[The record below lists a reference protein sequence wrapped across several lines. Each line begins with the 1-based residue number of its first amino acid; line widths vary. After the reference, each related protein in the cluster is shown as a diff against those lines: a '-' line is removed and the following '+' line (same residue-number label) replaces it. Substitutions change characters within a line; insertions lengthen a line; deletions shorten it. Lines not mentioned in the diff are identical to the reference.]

1 MKKIMDGNE
10 ACSYVSYNF
19 TEVAGIYPITP
30 ASPMAEN
37 VDKDSSNGRLNFF
50 GNRVNVVEMQSEAG
64 AAGMVHGSLLAGALT
79 TTYTASQGLL
89 LMIPNMYK
97 IAGEGLPL
105 VINVAARSLATHALS
120 IMGDH
125 QDIYATRMTGFAI
138 LMNSSVQDIM
148 DLTSV
153 AHLSALSGHVP
164 FINGFDG
171 FRTSH
176 ELDKVELIDLDK
188 VKKLIDE
195 KALNNFRNHGLNLD
209 DPYTFGT
216 SQMDDVYFQNTEARN
231 TFYDNLPDIVN
242 DYMKKIN
249 KITGK
254 DYKPFNYYGAKDAK
268 YVIVA
273 MGSVCE
279 TIKETIDYL
288 VKEEDLSIG
297 LIEVHLYRP
306 FSTKYLLDVLPDTV
320 KDIAVLDRTKEFGAN
335 APLYLDV
342 LSVIKENKLNIN
354 VYGGR
359 YGLSSK
365 DTTPADIKAVY
376 EFLIG
381 KEKFNGF
388 TISINDDVTNLSLPR
403 SDFMIP
409 SKNYEMVIMGYG
421 SDGMVS
427 ASKDIMKITGTGSD
441 AYVQGYFEYD
451 SKKSGGVTK
460 SHLRF
465 GKDVIRSSYY
475 VTNPNTVILTKE
487 SYLGKYDIIGG
498 IREKGTFILNTTKS
512 KDDVL
517 DILSNKEKSILKNR
531 KIKFYI
537 IDANKI
543 AKEVG
548 LNNKI
553 SSIMEVIIFKICK
566 IIDFDYAYEEI
577 KKSLTKKFE
586 TKGGNVLEKNLVAI
600 SKCLDSFEEVSVK
613 DIEEADDEEKELSMY
628 EMINRRMG
636 NDLPVSAFLKMKD
649 GRTLPSL
656 ASEEK
661 RFSSPLAPVCNKENC
676 IMCNMCSFVCPHAVI
691 RPYLLNM
698 DEYEKAPDIIKENCQ
713 DANIK
718 GENLKF
724 IVAASAPD
732 CTGCGLCEKIC
743 PGKKGEKA
751 IKMTDVLTLK
761 KNGMIDALSYLEK
774 NVTEKHPL
782 STNTIKGSQFIE
794 PKFKFPGACAGCG
807 ETPYLKLMS
816 QLFGDSLVV
825 ANATGCSSIY
835 SASFPSTTY
844 NSPWANSLFEDNAEF
859 GLGMYT
865 ADLTIKNRIKDILHN
880 KLSDATDEEIDLY
893 ERFCAET
900 NTENSTNLYN
910 YVVENKVNDLYEL
923 RNFIK
928 KKTIFIVGGDGWAY
942 DIGFSGIDHV
952 LASGA
957 NVNILVL
964 DTEVYSNTGGQS
976 SKSTQI
982 GGIAKF
988 AASGK
993 KVNKKDLTKIA
1004 LTYPNVYVA
1013 TISLGANMQ
1022 QAIKAMNEAVAYDG
1036 PSIIIAYAP
1045 CIAHGII
1052 KGMSNSIDEE
1062 KLATESGYFPIF
1074 RYNPTNKKFFM
1085 DSKADFSKYYEFI
1098 SGEDRYRTLKQI
1110 NPDEYNRLLEE
1121 NKSNAESRFEYFET
1135 LEKENE
1141 SKDN

>member
-37 VDKDSSNGRLNFF
+37 IDKDASAGKLNFF
-50 GNRVNVVEMQSEAG
+50 GEKVNVVEMQSEAG
-64 AAGMVHGSLLAGALT
+64 AAGMVHGSLLQGALT
-79 TTYTASQGLL
+79 TTFTASQGLL

-105 VINVAARSLATHALS
+105 VINVASRSLATHALS

-125 QDIYATRMTGFAI
+125 QDIYATRMTGFAQLI
-138 LMNSSVQDIM
+138 NSSVQDIM

-164 FINGFDG
+164 FINAFDG

-188 VKKLIDE
+188 VKNLIDID
-195 KALNNFRNHGLNLD
+195 ALNRFRNHGLNLD
-209 DPYTFGT
+209 NPYTFGT

-231 TFYDNLPDIVN
+231 TYYDDLPDIVN
-242 DYMKKIN
+242 GYMKKIN
-249 KITGK
+249 KITGR
-254 DYKPFNYYGAKDAK
+254 DYKPFNYYGSKNAK
-268 YVIVA
+268 YIIVA

-288 VKEEDLSIG
+288 IKEEDLAIG

-306 FSTKYLLDVLPDTV
+306 FSSKYLLNVLPKTV
-320 KDIAVLDRTKEFGAN
+320 TDIAVLDRTKEFGAN

-342 LSVIKENKLNIN
+342 LSVIKENNLDIN

-365 DTTPADIKAVY
+365 DTKPADIKAVY
-376 EFLIG
+376 DFLMG
-381 KEKFNGF
+381 DEKFNGF
-388 TISINDDVTNLSLPR
+388 TISINDDVTNLSLPT
-403 SDFMIP
+403 SDFTIP
-409 SKNYEMVIMGYG
+409 TKNYEMVIMGYG

-465 GKDVIRSSYY
+465 GKEAIRSSYY

-487 SYLGKYDIIGG
+487 SYLGKYDIISG
-498 IREKGTFILNTTKS
+498 IRDNGIFILNTTKS
-512 KDDVL
+512 KKEVL
-517 DILSNKEKSILKNR
+517 DILSNKEKNIIKNR
-531 KIKFYI
+531 HISFYI
-537 IDANKI
+537 IDANNI

-566 IIDFDYAYEEI
+566 IIDFDYAYDEI
-577 KKSLTKKFE
+577 KKSLTKKFQN
-586 TKGGNVLEKNLVAI
+586 KGGNVLEKNLVAI
-600 SKCLDSFEEVSVK
+600 SKCLDSFYE
-613 DIEEADDEEKELSMY
+613 IEIGDVMFDEEDEKDLSIYEL
-628 EMINRRMG
+628 INRRRG
-636 NDLPVSAFLKMKD
+636 NELPVSAFMKMPD
-649 GRTLPSL
+649 GRTLPAL
-656 ASEEK
+656 ASSEK
-661 RFSSPLAPVCNKENC
+661 RFSSPIAPVCKKENC
-676 IMCNMCSFVCPHAVI
+676 IMCNMCSFVCPHSVI

-718 GENLKF
+718 GEELKF
-724 IVAASAPD
+724 IIASSAPD

-761 KNGMIDALSYLEK
+761 KNGMVDALEYLEK
-774 NVTEKHPL
+774 NVSEKCPL
-782 STNTIKGSQFIE
+782 PTTTIKGSQFIE

-816 QLFGDSLVV
+816 QLFGNNLVV

-835 SASFPSTTY
+835 SSSFPSTTY
-844 NSPWANSLFEDNAEF
+844 NAPWANSLFEDNAEF

-865 ADLTIKNRIKDILHN
+865 ADLTIKERIKSILRS
-880 KLSDATDEEIDLY
+880 KLSDATDEEIDIFENY
-893 ERFCAET
+893 SADT
-900 NTENSTNLYN
+900 NIENSENLYN
-910 YVVENKVNDLYEL
+910 YVVDNHINDLYEL

-928 KKTIFIVGGDGWAY
+928 KKIYFIVGGDGWAY

-988 AASGK
+988 AANGK

-1022 QAIKAMNEAVAYDG
+1022 QAIKAMNEAVNYNG

-1074 RYNPTNKKFFM
+1074 RYNPTNKKFYM

-1110 NPDEYNRLLEE
+1110 NPEKYSELLEE
-1121 NKSNAESRFEYFET
+1121 NKNNAENRFEYFKK
-1135 LEKENE
+1135 LEEMNNDE
-1141 SKDN
+1141 

>member
-37 VDKDSSNGRLNFF
+37 VDKDAASGRLNFF
-50 GNRVNVVEMQSEAG
+50 GNKVNVVEMQSEAG

-105 VINVAARSLATHALS
+105 VINVACRSLATHALS

-153 AHLSALSGHVP
+153 AHLSAIKGHVP

-176 ELDKVELIDLDK
+176 ELDKVELIDLDRIK
-188 VKKLIDE
+188 EFIDE
-195 KALNNFRNHGLNLD
+195 KELNNFRNHGINLD
-209 DPYTFGT
+209 NPHTFGT

-231 TFYDNLPDIVN
+231 TNYDELPDIVN
-242 DYMKKIN
+242 NYMKKIN

-254 DYKPFNYYGAKDAK
+254 DYKPFNYYGSPKAKQ
-268 YVIVA
+268 VIVA

-279 TIKETIDYL
+279 TIKEVIDYL
-288 VKEEDLSIG
+288 NKEEG
-297 LIEVHLYRP
+297 LQVGLVEVHLYRP
-306 FSTKYLLDVLPDTV
+306 FSTKYLLDILPETV
-320 KDIAVLDRTKEFGAN
+320 KEIAVLDRTKEFGAN

-342 LSVIKENKLNIN
+342 LSVIKENNLDIR
-354 VYGGR
+354 VFGGR

-365 DTTPADIKAVY
+365 DTTPADIKSVY
-376 EFLIG
+376 DMLLSKQKI
-381 KEKFNGF
+381 NGF
-388 TISINDDVTNLSLPR
+388 TISIVDDVTNLSLPK
-403 SDFMIP
+403 SDFTIP

-465 GKDVIRSSYY
+465 GKDIIRSSYY

-487 SYLGKYDIIGG
+487 SYLGKYDIISG

-512 KDDVL
+512 KKEVL
-517 DILSNKEKSILKNR
+517 DILSNKEKNILKNR

-537 IDANKI
+537 VDANSI

-566 IIDFDYAYEEI
+566 IIDFNYAYEEI

-600 SKCLDSFEEVSVK
+600 SKCLDSFYEVEIGDVLF
-613 DIEEADDEEKELSMY
+613 DEEEDNDLSMY
-628 EMINRRMG
+628 EIINRRHG
-636 NDLPVSAFLKMKD
+636 NDLPVSAFTKMKD

-661 RFSSPLAPVCNKENC
+661 RFSSDIAPVCNKDNC

-698 DEYEKAPDIIKENCQ
+698 EEYEKAPDIIKENCQ

-718 GENLKF
+718 SEELKF
-724 IVAASAPD
+724 IIAASAPD

-761 KNGMIDALSYLEK
+761 KNGMIDALTYLEK

-782 STNTIKGSQFIE
+782 SPTTIKGSQFIE
-794 PKFKFPGACAGCG
+794 PRFKFPGACAGCG

-816 QLFGDSLVV
+816 QLFGESLVV

-844 NSPWANSLFEDNAEF
+844 KAPWANSLFEDNAEF

-865 ADLTIKNRIKDILHN
+865 ADLTIKNRIKDIIRT
-880 KLSDATDEEIDLY
+880 KLSDATDDEIDLY
-893 ERFCAET
+893 ERFCADT
-900 NTENSTNLYN
+900 NLENSTNLYN
-910 YVVENKVNDLYEL
+910 YVVDNKVNDLYEL

-988 AASGK
+988 AADGK

-1022 QAIKAMNEAVAYDG
+1022 QAIKAMNEAVNYNG

-1074 RYNPTNKKFFM
+1074 RYNPSTKRFIM

-1098 SGEDRYRTLKQI
+1098 SGEDRYRTLKQL
-1110 NPDEYNRLLEE
+1110 NPDHYNELLEE
-1121 NKSNAESRFEYFET
+1121 NKNNAERRFEYFEN
-1135 LEKENE
+1135 LGKEE
-1141 SKDN
+1141 DDK

>member
-1 MKKIMDGNE
+1 MYKIMDGNE

-37 VDKDSSNGRLNFF
+37 VDKDAAGGRLNFF
-50 GNRVNVVEMQSEAG
+50 GTKVNVVEMQSEAG

-105 VINVAARSLATHALS
+105 VINVACRSLATHALS

-125 QDIYATRMTGFAI
+125 QDMYATRMTGFGI

-153 AHLSALSGHVP
+153 AHLSAISGHVP
-164 FINGFDG
+164 FMNAFDG

-176 ELDKVELIDLDK
+176 ELDKVELIDLDR
-188 VKKLIDE
+188 VKNLIDT
-195 KALNNFRNHGLNLD
+195 KALNEFRNHGINLD
-209 DPYTFGT
+209 DPHTFGT

-231 TFYDNLPDIVN
+231 TYYDNLPDVVN

-249 KITGK
+249 KITGRN
-254 DYKPFNYYGAKDAK
+254 YQPFNYYGDSKAK

-288 VKEEDLSIG
+288 MNEEGLPIG

-306 FSTKYLLDVLPDTV
+306 FSSKYLLNVLPETV
-320 KDIAVLDRTKEFGAN
+320 TDIAVLDRTKEFGAN

-342 LSVIKENKLNIN
+342 VSVLKEQNLKIN

-365 DTTPADIKAVY
+365 DTTPSDIKSVY
-376 EFLIG
+376 DMLMSNNKI
-381 KEKFNGF
+381 NGF
-388 TISINDDVTNLSLPR
+388 TISIVDDVTNLSLPKN
-403 SDFMIP
+403 DFVIP
-409 SKNYEMVIMGYG
+409 STNYEMVIMGYG

-441 AYVQGYFEYD
+441 AFVQGYFEYD

-465 GKDVIRSSYY
+465 GKEPIRSTYY
-475 VTNPNTVILTKE
+475 VTNPNTIVLTKE
-487 SYLGKYDIIGG
+487 SYLGKYDILSG
-498 IREKGTFILNTTKS
+498 IRNGGTFILNTVKS
-512 KDDVL
+512 KKEVL
-517 DILSNKEKSILKNR
+517 DILSNREKNILKSRN
-531 KIKFYI
+531 INFYI
-537 IDANKI
+537 IDANAI
-543 AKEVG
+543 AEEVG
-548 LNNKI
+548 LHNKI
-553 SSIMEVIIFKICK
+553 SSIMEVCIFKICK
-566 IIDFDYAYEEI
+566 IIDFEYAKEEI
-577 KKSLTKKFE
+577 KKSLTKKFQN
-586 TKGGNVLEKNLVAI
+586 KGGNVLEKNLVAI
-600 SKCLDSFEEVSVK
+600 SKCVDSIYKVEIGNTLF
-613 DIEEADDEEKELSMY
+613 DEEKESDLSMY
-628 EMINRRMG
+628 ELINRRHG
-636 NDLPVSAFLKMKD
+636 NDLPVSAFMDMKD
-649 GRTLPSL
+649 GRTKPSL

-661 RFSSPLAPVCNKENC
+661 RFSSPIAPFCKKENC
-676 IMCNMCSFVCPHAVI
+676 IMCNMCSFVCPHSVI
-691 RPYLLNM
+691 RPYLLSEE
-698 DEYEKAPDIIKENCQ
+698 EYEEAPEFVKENCQ

-724 IVAASAPD
+724 IIAASIPD

-751 IKMTDVLTLK
+751 ISMTDVITLK
-761 KNGMIDALSYLEK
+761 QNGMMEALDYLEK
-774 NVTEKHPL
+774 HVKEKDVM
-782 STNTIKGSQFIE
+782 SKNTIKGSQFVE

-816 QLFGDSLVV
+816 QLFGKSLVV

-835 SASFPSTTY
+835 SASFPATVY
-844 NSPWANSLFEDNAEF
+844 ASPWANSLFEDNAEF

-865 ADLTIKNRIKDILHN
+865 ADLTIKNRIKEIL
-880 KLSDATDEEIDLY
+880 KSKIADATDDEIDLF
-893 ERFCAET
+893 ERYASDT
-900 NTENSTNLYN
+900 NIANSEELYN
-910 YVVENKVNDLYEL
+910 YVMENRIPGLYDL

-928 KKTIFIVGGDGWAY
+928 KKTFFIVGGDGWAY

-964 DTEVYSNTGGQS
+964 DTEVYSNTGGQA

-1004 LTYPNVYVA
+1004 LTYPDVYVA
-1013 TISLGANMQ
+1013 TISLGANMNQ
-1022 QAIKAMNEAVAYDG
+1022 SIKAMNEAVNYNG

-1062 KLATESGYFPIF
+1062 KLATESGYFPLF
-1074 RYNPTNKKFFM
+1074 RYNPDTKKFTM
-1085 DSKADFSKYYEFI
+1085 DSKADFSKYSEFI
-1098 SGEDRYRTLKQI
+1098 NGEDRYRTLKQI
-1110 NPDEYNRLLEE
+1110 NPDMYNELLEE
-1121 NKSNAESRFEYFET
+1121 NQSNAEARYNYFK
-1135 LEKENE
+1135 EKEE
-1141 SKDN
+1141 VTKE

>member
-37 VDKDSSNGRLNFF
+37 VDKDAASGRLNFF
-50 GNRVNVVEMQSEAG
+50 GNKVNVVEMQSEAG
-64 AAGMVHGSLLAGALT
+64 AAGMVHGSLLTGALT

-89 LMIPNMYK
+89 LMIPNMFK

-153 AHLSALSGHVP
+153 AHLSAIKGHVP

-176 ELDKVELIDLDK
+176 ELDKVDVIDLDK
-188 VKKLIDE
+188 VKELIDQKE
-195 KALNNFRNHGLNLD
+195 LNNFRNHGINLD
-209 DPYTFGT
+209 NPYTFGT

-231 TFYDNLPDIVN
+231 SNYDELPDIVN
-242 DYMKKIN
+242 NYMKKIN
-249 KITGK
+249 KITGR
-254 DYKPFNYYGAKDAK
+254 DYKPFNYYGSPRAK

-288 VKEEDLSIG
+288 VKEEDLSLG
-297 LIEVHLYRP
+297 LVEVHLYRP
-306 FSTKYLLDVLPDTV
+306 FSSKYLLDVLPETV

-342 LSVIKENKLNIN
+342 LSVINENKLNIN

-365 DTTPADIKAVY
+365 DTTPADIRSVY
-376 EFLIG
+376 EFLMG

-403 SDFMIP
+403 LDFTIP
-409 SKNYEMVIMGYG
+409 SSNYEMVIMGYG

-465 GKDVIRSSYY
+465 GKNIIRSSYY
-475 VTNPNTVILTKE
+475 VTTPSTVVLTKE
-487 SYLGKYDIIGG
+487 SYLGKYDILSG

-512 KDDVL
+512 KKEVL
-517 DILSNKEKSILKNR
+517 DILSNKEKNILKNR

-537 IDANKI
+537 VDANQI

-566 IIDFDYAYEEI
+566 IINFDYAYEEI

-600 SKCLDSFEEVSVK
+600 SKCLDSYYEVEIG
-613 DIEEADDEEKELSMY
+613 DTLFDEEKEDDLSIY
-628 EMINRRMG
+628 EIINRREG

-661 RFSSPLAPVCNKENC
+661 RYSSPIAPVCNKENC

-691 RPYLLNM
+691 RPYLLNI

-718 GENLKF
+718 GEELKF
-724 IVAASAPD
+724 IIAASVPD

-751 IKMTDVLTLK
+751 IKMTDVLSLK
-761 KNGMIDALSYLEK
+761 KNGMIDALTYLEK
-774 NVTEKHPL
+774 NVTEKRPL
-782 STNTIKGSQFIE
+782 SPTTIKGSQFIE

-844 NSPWANSLFEDNAEF
+844 KAPWANSLFEDNAEF
-859 GLGMYT
+859 GLGMFT
-865 ADLTIKNRIKDILHN
+865 ADATMKEHIKEILHS

-893 ERFCAET
+893 ERYCAET
-900 NTENSTNLYN
+900 NEENSNNLYN
-910 YVVENKVNDLYEL
+910 YVVENRVNDLYEL

-1004 LTYPNVYVA
+1004 LTYPNVYVG

-1022 QAIKAMNEAVAYDG
+1022 QAIKAMNEAVNYEG

-1052 KGMSNSIDEE
+1052 KGMTNSIDEE

-1074 RYNPTNKKFFM
+1074 RYNPTTKRFIM

-1110 NPDEYNRLLEE
+1110 NPEHYNELLEE
-1121 NKSNAESRFEYFET
+1121 NKNNAERRFEYFDNLAKE
-1135 LEKENE
+1135 EENE
-1141 SKDN
+1141 

>member
-37 VDKDSSNGRLNFF
+37 VDKDAASGRLNFF
-50 GNRVNVVEMQSEAG
+50 GSKVNVVEMQSEAG
-64 AAGMVHGSLLAGALT
+64 AAGMVHGSLLSGALT

-105 VINVAARSLATHALS
+105 VINVACRSLATHALS

-125 QDIYATRMTGFAI
+125 QDVYATRMTGFAC

-153 AHLSALSGHVP
+153 AHLSAISGHVP

-176 ELDKVELIDLDK
+176 ELDKIDVIDLES
-188 VKKLIDE
+188 VKKLIDF
-195 KALNNFRNHGLNLD
+195 KALNAFRNHGINLD
-209 DPYTFGT
+209 DPHTFGT

-231 TFYDNLPDIVN
+231 SYYEKLPDIVN
-242 DYMKKIN
+242 DYMQKIN

-254 DYKPFNYYGAKDAK
+254 DYKPFNYYGSKNAK

-288 VKEEDLSIG
+288 IKEEEMPIG

-306 FSTKYLLDVLPDTV
+306 FASKYLLNVLPKTV
-320 KDIAVLDRTKEFGAN
+320 TDIAVLDRTKEFGAN
-335 APLYLDV
+335 APLYLDT
-342 LSVIKENKLNIN
+342 LSVITEKRLNIN

-365 DTTPADIKAVY
+365 DTTPGDIKAVY
-376 EFLIG
+376 DFLMG
-381 KEKFNGF
+381 DDKYNGF
-388 TISINDDVTNLSLPR
+388 TISINDDVTNLSLPT
-403 SDFMIP
+403 SDFVIP

-427 ASKDIMKITGTGSD
+427 ASKDIMKITGNGSD

-465 GKDVIRSSYY
+465 GKNQIRSSYY
-475 VTNPNTVILTKE
+475 VKNPNTVILTKE
-487 SYLGKYDIIGG
+487 TYLGKYDILSG
-498 IREKGTFILNTTKS
+498 IREHGTFILNTSKS
-512 KDDVL
+512 KKEVL
-517 DILSNKEKSILKNR
+517 DLLSNKEKNIIKNR
-531 KIKFYI
+531 QIKFYI
-537 IDANKI
+537 IDANAI

-577 KKSLTKKFE
+577 KKSLTKKFQN
-586 TKGGNVLEKNLVAI
+586 KGGNVLEKNLVAI
-600 SKCLDSFEEVSVK
+600 SKCLDSCYSVSIG
-613 DIEEADDEEKELSMY
+613 DTLFDEEDEHDLSIYEL
-628 EMINRRMG
+628 INRRQG
-636 NDLPVSAFLKMKD
+636 NELPVSAFLKMPD
-649 GRTLPSL
+649 GRTLPAL

-661 RFSSPLAPVCNKENC
+661 RFSSPIAPFCNKENC

-698 DEYEKAPDIIKENCQ
+698 DEYEKAPNIVKENCQ

-718 GENLKF
+718 GEDLKF
-724 IVAASAPD
+724 IIAASLPD

-743 PGKKGEKA
+743 PGKHGIKA
-751 IKMTDVLTLK
+751 ISMTDVLTLK
-761 KNGMIDALSYLEK
+761 KNGMMDALEYLEK
-774 NVTEKHPL
+774 NVSEKHPL
-782 STNTIKGSQFIE
+782 MPTTVKGSQFIE

-816 QLFGDSLVV
+816 QLFGNNLVV

-844 NSPWANSLFEDNAEF
+844 NAPWANSLFEDNAEF
-859 GLGMYT
+859 GFGMYT
-865 ADLTIKNRIKDILHN
+865 ADLTIKGRIKDILRS
-880 KLSDATDEEIDLY
+880 KLSLATDEEIDLY
-893 ERFCAET
+893 EKYCSDT
-900 NTENSTNLYN
+900 SIENSENLYQ
-910 YVVENKVNDLYEL
+910 YVVDNHVDDLYEL

-928 KKTIFIVGGDGWAY
+928 KKVFFIVGGDGWAY

-964 DTEVYSNTGGQS
+964 DTEVYSNTGGQA

-1013 TISLGANMQ
+1013 TISIGANMQ
-1022 QAIKAMNEAVAYDG
+1022 QAIKAMNEAVNYDG

-1074 RYNPTNKKFFM
+1074 RYNPTNKKFLM

-1110 NPDEYNRLLEE
+1110 NPEKYNELLEE
-1121 NKSNAESRFEYFET
+1121 NKTNAQSRFAYFTSLE
-1135 LEKENE
+1135 EKENNE
-1141 SKDN
+1141 

>member
-1 MKKIMDGNE
+1 MYKIMDGNE

-37 VDKDSSNGRLNFF
+37 VDKDASSGRVNFF
-50 GNRVNVVEMQSEAG
+50 GNTVKVVEMQSEAG

-105 VINVAARSLATHALS
+105 VINVACRSLATHALS

-125 QDIYATRMTGFAI
+125 QDMYAARSTGFAI

-153 AHLSALSGHVP
+153 AHLSALKGHVP
-164 FINGFDG
+164 FMNAFDG

-176 ELDKVELIDLDK
+176 ELDKIEVIDLDR

-195 KALNNFRNHGLNLD
+195 KALNEFRNHGINLD
-209 DPYTFGT
+209 DAHTFGT

-231 TFYDNLPDIVN
+231 TYYDELPDIVSN
-242 DYMKKIN
+242 YMNKIN
-249 KITGK
+249 KITGR
-254 DYKPFNYYGAKDAK
+254 DYKPFNYYGDTDAK

-273 MGSVCE
+273 MGSACE

-288 VKEEDLSIG
+288 QDEGYKIG
-297 LIEVHLYRP
+297 LIEVHLFRP
-306 FSTKYLLDVLPDTV
+306 FSMKHLLAVLPKTV
-320 KDIAVLDRTKEFGAN
+320 TDIAVLDRTKEFGAN

-342 LSVIKENKLNIN
+342 ASMVQENNLDIN

-365 DTTPADIKAVY
+365 DTKPSDIKSVY
-376 EFLIG
+376 DFLMG
-381 KEKFNGF
+381 DDKFNGF
-388 TISINDDVTNLSLPR
+388 TISINDDVTNLSLPK
-403 SDFMIP
+403 SDFVIP
-409 SKNYEMVIMGYG
+409 SDNYEMVIMGYG

-427 ASKDIMKITGTGSD
+427 ASKDIMKITGMGSD
-441 AYVQGYFEYD
+441 AFVQGYFEYD

-465 GKDVIRSSYY
+465 GKNPIRSTYY
-475 VTNPNTVILTKE
+475 VTNPNTIILTKE
-487 SYLGKYDIIGG
+487 SYLGKYDIISG
-498 IREKGTFILNTTKS
+498 IRNGGKFILNTTKS
-512 KDDVL
+512 KKDVL
-517 DILSNKEKSILKNR
+517 EILSNREKNILKSRN
-531 KIKFYI
+531 IKFYI
-537 IDANKI
+537 IDANAI
-543 AKEVG
+543 ANEVG

-553 SSIMEVIIFKICK
+553 SSIMEICIFKICK
-566 IIDFDYAYEEI
+566 IIDFDYAKEEI
-577 KKSLTKKFE
+577 KKSLTKKFQN
-586 TKGGNVLEKNLVAI
+586 KGGNVLEKNLVAI
-600 SKCLDSFEEVSVK
+600 SKCVDSICEVE
-613 DIEEADDEEKELSMY
+613 IGNTLFDEEKEKDLSMY
-628 EMINRRMG
+628 ELINRRQG
-636 NDLPVSAFLKMKD
+636 NDLPVSAFMHMKD
-649 GRTLPSL
+649 GRCLPSL

-661 RFSSPLAPVCNKENC
+661 RFSSPIAPVCDKNNC

-691 RPYLLNM
+691 RPYLLNEE
-698 DEYEKAPDIIKENCQ
+698 EYNNAPDVVKENAQ

-724 IVAASAPD
+724 VIAASVPD

-761 KNGMIDALSYLEK
+761 QNGMMDALAYLEE
-774 NVTEKHPL
+774 NVTEKSVMSP
-782 STNTIKGSQFIE
+782 NTIKGSQFIE
-794 PKFKFPGACAGCG
+794 PTFKFPGACAGCG
-807 ETPYLKLMS
+807 ETAYLKIMS
-816 QLFGDSLVV
+816 QLFGKNLVV

-859 GLGMYT
+859 GFGMYT
-865 ADLTIKNRIKDILHN
+865 ADSKMKEIIKDTLKK
-880 KLSDATDEEIDLY
+880 KLSDATDEEQDFF
-893 ERFCAET
+893 ERYISDT
-900 NTENSTNLYN
+900 NITNSEELYN
-910 YVVENKVNDLYEL
+910 YVVENRIPYLYDL

-928 KKTIFIVGGDGWAY
+928 VKTFFIVGGDGWAY

-964 DTEVYSNTGGQS
+964 DTEVYSNTGGQA

-988 AASGK
+988 ASSGK

-1013 TISLGANMQ
+1013 TISLGANMNGV
-1022 QAIKAMNEAVAYDG
+1022 IKAMNEAVNYNG

-1052 KGMSNSIDEE
+1052 KGMTSTVEEE
-1062 KLATESGYFPIF
+1062 KLATESGYFPLF
-1074 RYNPTNKKFFM
+1074 RYNPETKKFTM
-1085 DSKADFSKYYEFI
+1085 DSKADFSKYFEFI

-1110 NPDEYNRLLEE
+1110 NSDMYNELFNEQKENALERY
-1121 NKSNAESRFEYFET
+1121 NYFK
-1135 LEKENE
+1135 EKE
-1141 SKDN
+1141 K

>member
-37 VDKDSSNGRLNFF
+37 VDKEAASGRLNFF
-50 GNRVNVVEMQSEAG
+50 GTKVNVVEMQSEAG
-64 AAGMVHGSLLAGALT
+64 AAGMVHGSLLSGALT

-148 DLTSV
+148 DLTSI
-153 AHLSALSGHVP
+153 AHLSAISSHVP

-176 ELDKVELIDLDK
+176 ELDKIDVIDLDK
-188 VKKLIDE
+188 VKDLIDFD
-195 KALNNFRNHGLNLD
+195 ALNKFRNHGINLD
-209 DPYTFGT
+209 NPHTFGT

-231 TFYDNLPDIVN
+231 SYYDRLPDIVN

-249 KITGK
+249 KITGRE
-254 DYKPFNYYGAKDAK
+254 YKPFNYYGSKNAK

-288 VKEEDLSIG
+288 VKKEKMAIG
-297 LIEVHLYRP
+297 LVEVHLYRP
-306 FSTKYLLDVLPDTV
+306 FSSKYLLDILPKTV
-320 KDIAVLDRTKEFGAN
+320 TDIAVMDRTKEFGAN

-342 LSVIKENKLNIN
+342 SSVIKENNLDIN

-365 DTTPADIKAVY
+365 NTTPQDIKSVY
-376 EFLIG
+376 DFLMG
-381 KEKFNGF
+381 DNKFNGF
-388 TISINDDVTNLSLPR
+388 TVSINDDVTNLSLPQD
-403 SDFMIP
+403 DFTIP
-409 SKNYEMVIMGYG
+409 SENYEMVIMGYG

-487 SYLGKYDIIGG
+487 SYLGKYDILSG
-498 IREKGTFILNTTKS
+498 IRDNGTFILNTTKS
-512 KDDVL
+512 KDEVL
-517 DILSNKEKSILKNR
+517 GILSNEEKTILKNR
-531 KIKFYI
+531 HIHFYI
-537 IDANKI
+537 IDANNI
-543 AKEVG
+543 ANEVG

-566 IIDFDYAYEEI
+566 IIDFDYAFEEI
-577 KKSLTKKFE
+577 KKSLTKKFQ

-600 SKCLDSFEEVSVK
+600 NKCLDNFYEVEIG
-613 DIEEADDEEKELSMY
+613 DIDTFTEDADEMNMY
-628 EMINRRMG
+628 EMINRRHG
-636 NDLPVSAFLKMKD
+636 NELPVSAFLKMAD
-649 GRTLPSL
+649 GRTLPAL

-661 RFSSPLAPVCNKENC
+661 RFSSPIAPFCNKENC

-698 DEYEKAPDIIKENCQ
+698 DEYENAPKVIKENCQ

-718 GENLKF
+718 GEDLKF
-724 IVAASAPD
+724 IIAASVPD

-743 PGKKGEKA
+743 PGKKGVKA

-761 KNGMIDALSYLEK
+761 KNGMLDALEYLEK
-774 NVTEKHPL
+774 KVSEKHPIAK
-782 STNTIKGSQFIE
+782 TTIKGSQFIE

-816 QLFGDSLVV
+816 QLFGNNLVV

-835 SASFPSTTY
+835 SSSFPSTTY
-844 NSPWANSLFEDNAEF
+844 NAPWANSLFEDNAEF
-859 GLGMYT
+859 GLGMYM
-865 ADLTIKNRIKDILHN
+865 ADMTIKMRIKDILRN
-880 KLSDATDEEIDLY
+880 KLSDATDDEIDLY
-893 ERFCAET
+893 ENFCADP
-900 NTENSTNLYN
+900 NIENCDNLYN
-910 YVVENKVNDLYEL
+910 YVVDNRINDLYEL

-928 KKTIFIVGGDGWAY
+928 KKIYFIVGGDGWAY

-1004 LTYPNVYVA
+1004 LTYPDVYVA

-1022 QAIKAMNEAVAYDG
+1022 QAIKAMNEAVNYDG

-1052 KGMSNSIDEE
+1052 KGMVNSIDEE
-1062 KLATESGYFPIF
+1062 KLATESGYFPLF
-1074 RYNPTNKKFFM
+1074 RYNPVNKKFYM

-1098 SGEDRYRTLKQI
+1098 SGEDRYRSLKQI
-1110 NPDEYNRLLEE
+1110 NPLEYNELLEK
-1121 NKSNAESRFEYFET
+1121 NKNNAERRFAYFED
-1135 LEKENE
+1135 LEKRSNE
-1141 SKDN
+1141 E

>member
-1 MKKIMDGNE
+1 
-10 ACSYVSYNF
+10 
-19 TEVAGIYPITP
+19 
-30 ASPMAEN
+30 MAEN
-37 VDKDSSNGRLNFF
+37 TDKDASTGRKNFF
-50 GNRVNVVEMQSEAG
+50 DNPVKVIEMQSEAG
-64 AAGMVHGSLLAGALT
+64 AAGMVHGSLLSGALT

-105 VINVAARSLATHALS
+105 VMNVACRTIATHALS

-125 QDIYATRMTGFAI
+125 SDMYATRSTGFAI
-138 LMNSSVQDIM
+138 LMSSSVQDIM

-153 AHLSALSGHVP
+153 AHLSAIKGHVP
-164 FINGFDG
+164 FMNAFDG

-176 ELDKVELIDLDK
+176 ELQKVELIDLDK
-188 VKKLIDE
+188 VKGLIDNKELE
-195 KALNNFRNHGLNLD
+195 KFRNHGLNLD
-209 DPYTFGT
+209 DPHTFGT
-216 SQMDDVYFQNTEARN
+216 SEMDDVYFQNMQARN
-231 TFYDNLPDIVN
+231 KNYDKLPDIVN
-242 DYMKKIN
+242 DYMAKIS
-249 KITGK
+249 KITGR
-254 DYKPFNYYGAKDAK
+254 DYKPFNYYGSPNAK
-268 YVIVA
+268 YVVVA

-288 VKEEDLSIG
+288 VEKENFEIG

-306 FSTKYLLDVLPDTV
+306 FSAKYLLDVLPDTV
-320 KDIAVLDRTKEFGAN
+320 HDIAVLDRTKEFGAN

-342 LSVIKENKLNIN
+342 LSVIKENNLNIN

-365 DTTPADIKAVY
+365 DTTPADIKSVY
-376 EFLIG
+376 DMLGSKDKI
-381 KEKFNGF
+381 NGF

-403 SDFMIP
+403 SDLMIP

-487 SYLGKYDIIGG
+487 SYLGKYDILSG
-498 IREKGTFILNTTKS
+498 IREKGIFILNTTKS
-512 KDDVL
+512 KKEVL
-517 DILSNKEKSILKNR
+517 DILSNKEKNIIKNR

-537 IDANKI
+537 VDANAI

-586 TKGGNVLEKNLVAI
+586 NKGGNVLEKNLVAI
-600 SKCLDSFEEVSVK
+600 SKCLESFYEVEIG
-613 DIEEADDEEKELSMY
+613 DTLFDEEEETDLSMY
-628 EMINRRMG
+628 ELINRRHG

-661 RFSSPLAPVCNKENC
+661 RFASPIAPFCNKENC

-718 GENLKF
+718 GEELKF

-782 STNTIKGSQFIE
+782 SPTTIKGSQFIE

-844 NSPWANSLFEDNAEF
+844 KAPWANSLFEDNAEF

-865 ADLTIKNRIKDILHN
+865 ADATIKERIKEILHN
-880 KLSDATDEEIDLY
+880 KLVDATDEEIDLY
-893 ERFCAET
+893 ERYCAET
-900 NTENSTNLYN
+900 NDENSVNLYN

-1022 QAIKAMNEAVAYDG
+1022 QAIKAMNEAVAYNG

-1074 RYNPTNKKFFM
+1074 RYNPSIKKFFM

-1110 NPDEYNRLLEE
+1110 NPEHYNELLEE
-1121 NKSNAESRFEYFET
+1121 NKNNAERRFEYFDT
-1135 LEKENE
+1135 LGKNSSDENE
-1141 SKDN
+1141 

>member
-37 VDKDSSNGRLNFF
+37 VDKDAASGRLNFF
-50 GNRVNVVEMQSEAG
+50 GNKVNVVEMQSEAG
-64 AAGMVHGSLLAGALT
+64 AAGMVHGSLLTGALT

-89 LMIPNMYK
+89 LMIPNMFK

-153 AHLSALSGHVP
+153 AHLSAIKGHVP

-176 ELDKVELIDLDK
+176 ELDKVDVIDLDK
-188 VKKLIDE
+188 VKELIDQKE
-195 KALNNFRNHGLNLD
+195 LNNFRNHGINLD
-209 DPYTFGT
+209 NPYTFGT

-231 TFYDNLPDIVN
+231 SNYDELPDIVN
-242 DYMKKIN
+242 NYMKKIN
-249 KITGK
+249 KITGR
-254 DYKPFNYYGAKDAK
+254 DYKPFNYYGSPRAK

-288 VKEEDLSIG
+288 VKEEDLSLG
-297 LIEVHLYRP
+297 LVEVHLYRP
-306 FSTKYLLDVLPDTV
+306 FSSKYLLDVLPETV

-342 LSVIKENKLNIN
+342 LSVINENKLNIN

-365 DTTPADIKAVY
+365 DTTPADIRSVY
-376 EFLIG
+376 EFLMG

-403 SDFMIP
+403 LDFTIP
-409 SKNYEMVIMGYG
+409 SSNYEMVIMGYG

-465 GKDVIRSSYY
+465 GKNIIRSSYY
-475 VTNPNTVILTKE
+475 VTNPNTVVLTKE
-487 SYLGKYDIIGG
+487 SYLGKYDILSG

-512 KDDVL
+512 KKEVL
-517 DILSNKEKSILKNR
+517 DILSNKEKNILKNR

-537 IDANKI
+537 VDANQI

-566 IIDFDYAYEEI
+566 IINFDYAYEEI

-600 SKCLDSFEEVSVK
+600 SKCLDSYYEVEIG
-613 DIEEADDEEKELSMY
+613 DTLFDEEKEDDLSIY
-628 EMINRRMG
+628 EIINRREG

-661 RFSSPLAPVCNKENC
+661 RYSSPIAPVCNKENC

-691 RPYLLNM
+691 RPYLLNI

-718 GENLKF
+718 GEELKF
-724 IVAASAPD
+724 IIAASVPD

-751 IKMTDVLTLK
+751 IKMTDVLSLK
-761 KNGMIDALSYLEK
+761 KNGMIDALTYLEK
-774 NVTEKHPL
+774 NVTEKRPL
-782 STNTIKGSQFIE
+782 SPTTIKESQFIE

-844 NSPWANSLFEDNAEF
+844 KAPWANSLFEDNAEF
-859 GLGMYT
+859 GLGMFT
-865 ADLTIKNRIKDILHN
+865 ADATMKEHIKEILHS

-893 ERFCAET
+893 ERYCAET
-900 NTENSTNLYN
+900 NEENSNNLYN
-910 YVVENKVNDLYEL
+910 YVVENRVNDLYEL

-1004 LTYPNVYVA
+1004 LTYPNVYVG

-1022 QAIKAMNEAVAYDG
+1022 QAIKAMNEAVNYEG

-1052 KGMSNSIDEE
+1052 KGMTNSIDEE

-1074 RYNPTNKKFFM
+1074 RYNPTTKRFIM

-1110 NPDEYNRLLEE
+1110 NPEHYNELLEE
-1121 NKSNAESRFEYFET
+1121 NKNNAERRFEYFDNLAKE
-1135 LEKENE
+1135 EENE
-1141 SKDN
+1141 

>member
-1 MKKIMDGNE
+1 MYKIMDGNE

-37 VDKDSSNGRLNFF
+37 VDKDASSGRVNFF

-64 AAGMVHGSLLAGALT
+64 AAGMVHGSLLTGALT

-105 VINVAARSLATHALS
+105 VINVACRTIATHALS

-125 QDIYATRMTGFAI
+125 SDMYAARMTGFAI
-138 LMNSSVQDIM
+138 LMNSSCQDIM

-153 AHLSALSGHVP
+153 AHLSAIKGHVP
-164 FINGFDG
+164 FMNAFDG

-176 ELDKVELIDLDK
+176 ELDKVEVIDLDR
-188 VKKLIDE
+188 VKNLIDIKE
-195 KALNNFRNHGLNLD
+195 LNNFRNHGINLD
-209 DPYTFGT
+209 DAHTFGT
-216 SQMDDVYFQNTEARN
+216 SEMDDVYFQNVEARN
-231 TFYDNLPDIVN
+231 TNYDELPDIVN
-242 DYMKKIN
+242 EYMQKIN
-249 KITGK
+249 KITGRS
-254 DYKPFNYYGAKDAK
+254 YKPFNYYGSKNAK

-288 VKEEDLSIG
+288 IEEEKLEIG

-306 FSTKYLLDVLPDTV
+306 FSSKYLLNVLPENV
-320 KDIAVLDRTKEFGAN
+320 KEIAVLDRTKEFGSN

-342 LSVIKENKLNIN
+342 LSVIKDSNLDIN

-365 DTTPADIKAVY
+365 DTTPKDIKSVY
-376 EFLIG
+376 DFLMG
-381 KEKFNGF
+381 DEKFNGF
-388 TISINDDVTNLSLPR
+388 TISIKDDVTNLSLPT
-403 SDFMIP
+403 SDFVIP
-409 SKNYEMVIMGYG
+409 SNNYEMVIMGYG

-427 ASKDIMKITGTGSD
+427 ASKDIMKITGMGSD

-465 GKDVIRSSYY
+465 GKDIIRSTYY

-487 SYLGKYDIIGG
+487 SYLGKYDILSG
-498 IREKGTFILNTTKS
+498 IRNGGTFILNTTKS
-512 KDDVL
+512 KKEVL
-517 DILSNKEKSILKNR
+517 DILSNREKNILKSRN
-531 KIKFYI
+531 INFYI
-537 IDANKI
+537 IDANNI
-543 AKEVG
+543 ANEVG

-553 SSIMEVIIFKICK
+553 SSIMEICIFKICK
-566 IIDFDYAYEEI
+566 IIDFDYAKEEI
-577 KKSLTKKFE
+577 KKSLTKKFQN
-586 TKGGNVLEKNLVAI
+586 KGGNVLEKNLVAI
-600 SKCLDSFEEVSVK
+600 SKCIDSIYKVEIGNTLF
-613 DIEEADDEEKELSMY
+613 DEEKEKDLSMY

-649 GRTLPSL
+649 GRVEPKL

-661 RFSSPLAPVCNKENC
+661 RFSSPVAPICNKENC
-676 IMCNMCSFVCPHAVI
+676 IMCNMCSFVCPHSVI
-691 RPYLLNM
+691 RPYLLN
-698 DEYEKAPDIIKENCQ
+698 EEEFAKAPKVLQDACQ

-724 IVAASAPD
+724 VVAASIPD

-751 IKMTDVLTLK
+751 IKMTDVLSLK
-761 KNGMIDALSYLEK
+761 KNGMLEILEYLEK
-774 NVTEKHPL
+774 NVSSKDVM
-782 STNTIKGSQFIE
+782 NKATIKGSQFVE

-816 QLFGDSLVV
+816 QLFGNSLVV

-835 SASFPSTTY
+835 SASFPSTVY
-844 NSPWANSLFEDNAEF
+844 ASPWANSLFEDNAEF
-859 GLGMYT
+859 GYGMYT
-865 ADLTIKNRIKDILHN
+865 ADMTMKERIKDILKK
-880 KLSDATDEEIDLY
+880 KLSDSNDDEMDLF
-893 ERFCAET
+893 ERYLSDT
-900 NTENSTNLYN
+900 NEENSNELYN
-910 YVVENKVNDLYEL
+910 YVVENRIPDLYDL

-928 KKTIFIVGGDGWAY
+928 KKTFFIVGGDGWAY

-964 DTEVYSNTGGQS
+964 DTEVYSNTGGQA

-1013 TISLGANMQ
+1013 TVSLGANMNQ
-1022 QAIKAMNEAVAYDG
+1022 VIKAMNEAVNYDG

-1052 KGMSNSIDEE
+1052 KGMSSSIEEE
-1062 KLATESGYFPIF
+1062 KLATESGYFPLF
-1074 RYNPTNKKFFM
+1074 RYNPTNKKFIM

-1110 NPDEYNRLLEE
+1110 NPDMYNELLEE
-1121 NKSNAESRFEYFET
+1121 NKTNAENRFNYFQKQEEIT
-1135 LEKENE
+1135 KE
-1141 SKDN
+1141 

>member
-1 MKKIMDGNE
+1 MYKIMDGNE

-37 VDKDSSNGRLNFF
+37 VDRDAASGRVNFF
-50 GNRVNVVEMQSEAG
+50 GNKVNVIEMQSEAG

-105 VINVAARSLATHALS
+105 VMNVACRSLATHALS

-125 QDIYATRMTGFAI
+125 QDMYATRMTGFAI

-153 AHLSALSGHVP
+153 AHLSAIKGHVP
-164 FINGFDG
+164 FMNAFDG

-176 ELDKVELIDLDK
+176 ELDKIELIDLDR

-195 KALNNFRNHGLNLD
+195 KALNDFRNHGINLE
-209 DPYTFGT
+209 DPHTFGT
-216 SQMDDVYFQNTEARN
+216 SEMDDVYFQNTEARN
-231 TFYDNLPDIVN
+231 VYYDNLPDIVA
-242 DYMKKIN
+242 DYMKKIS
-249 KITGK
+249 KITGR
-254 DYKPFNYYGAKDAK
+254 DYKPFNYYGDPSAK

-279 TIKETIDYL
+279 TIKEVIDYL
-288 VKEEDLSIG
+288 IREEGLSIG

-306 FSTKYLLDVLPDTV
+306 FSAKYLLDVLPKTV
-320 KDIAVLDRTKEFGAN
+320 TDIAVLDRTKEFGAN
-335 APLYLDV
+335 APLYLDT
-342 LSVIKENKLNIN
+342 LSVIKEANLNIN
-354 VYGGR
+354 IYGGR

-365 DTTPADIKAVY
+365 NTTPGDIKSVY
-376 EFLIG
+376 DFLMG
-381 KEKFNGF
+381 DEKFNGF
-388 TISINDDVTNLSLPR
+388 TISINDDVTNLSLPK
-403 SDFMIP
+403 SDFIIP
-409 SKNYEMVIMGYG
+409 SENYEMVIMGYG

-427 ASKDIMKITGTGSD
+427 ASKDIMKITGMGSD
-441 AYVQGYFEYD
+441 AFVQGYFEYD

-460 SHLRF
+460 AHLRF
-465 GKDVIRSSYY
+465 GKNPIRETYY

-487 SYLGKYDIIGG
+487 SYLGKYDILSG
-498 IREKGTFILNTTKS
+498 IRRDGTFILNTTKS
-512 KDDVL
+512 KIDVL
-517 DILSNKEKSILKNR
+517 DLLSNKEKNILKSRN
-531 KIKFYI
+531 IKFYI
-537 IDANKI
+537 IDANSI
-543 AKEVG
+543 ANEVG

-566 IIDFDYAYEEI
+566 IIDFSYAKEEI
-577 KKSLTKKFE
+577 KKSLTKKFQN
-586 TKGGNVLEKNLVAI
+586 KGGNVLEKNLVAI
-600 SKCLDSFEEVSVK
+600 NKCVDSFFEVE
-613 DIEEADDEEKELSMY
+613 IGNTLFDEEKDKDLSRF
-628 EMINRRMG
+628 EMINHRLG
-636 NDLPVSAFLKMKD
+636 NELPVSAFMDMKD
-649 GRTLPSL
+649 GRCKPAL
-656 ASEEK
+656 ASKEK
-661 RFSSPLAPVCNKENC
+661 RFASPVAPFCNKENC

-691 RPYLLNM
+691 RPYLLNEE
-698 DEYEKAPDIIKENCQ
+698 EYNNAPDVIKENCQ

-724 IVAASAPD
+724 IVAASFPD

-743 PGKKGEKA
+743 PGKKGAKA
-751 IKMTDVLTLK
+751 ISMTDVLTLK
-761 KNGMIDALSYLEK
+761 KNGMLDALSYLE
-774 NVTEKHPL
+774 EKVSNKTPL
-782 STNTIKGSQFIE
+782 PKATIKGSQFIE
-794 PKFKFPGACAGCG
+794 PTFKFPGACAGCG

-816 QLFGDSLVV
+816 QLFGESLVV

-835 SASFPSTTY
+835 SASFPATTY
-844 NSPWANSLFEDNAEF
+844 SVPWANSLFEDNAEF
-859 GLGMYT
+859 GYGMYT
-865 ADLTIKNRIKDILHN
+865 ADMTIKEHIKEILKK
-880 KLSDATDEEIDLY
+880 KLSDATDEEMDLF
-893 ERFCAET
+893 ERYISLVDDET
-900 NTENSTNLYN
+900 SEELYN
-910 YVVENKVNDLYEL
+910 YVIENRTPGLYDL

-928 KKTIFIVGGDGWAY
+928 KKTFFIVGGDGWAY

-964 DTEVYSNTGGQS
+964 DTEVYSNTGGQA

-1013 TISLGANMQ
+1013 TVSLGANMNGV
-1022 QAIKAMNEAVAYDG
+1022 IKAMNEAVNYEG

-1052 KGMSNSIDEE
+1052 KGMENSIEEE
-1062 KLATESGYFPIF
+1062 KLATESGYFPLF
-1074 RYNPTNKKFFM
+1074 RYNPKTKKFIM

-1098 SGEDRYRTLKQI
+1098 SGEDRYRSLKQI
-1110 NPDEYNRLLEE
+1110 NPDNYHELLEG
-1121 NKSNAESRFEYFET
+1121 NKINSEEKYNYLEESQTEQK
-1135 LEKENE
+1135 KEGN
-1141 SKDN
+1141 

>member
-1 MKKIMDGNE
+1 MYKIMDGNE

-37 VDKDSSNGRLNFF
+37 VDKDAATGRLNYF
-50 GNRVNVVEMQSEAG
+50 GNKVKVVEMQSEAG

-105 VINVAARSLATHALS
+105 VINVACRSLATHALS

-125 QDIYATRMTGFAI
+125 QDMYAARATGFAI

-153 AHLSALSGHVP
+153 AHLSALKGHVP
-164 FINGFDG
+164 FMNCFDG

-176 ELDKVELIDLDK
+176 ELDKIEVIDTDRIK
-188 VKKLIDE
+188 NLIDE
-195 KALNNFRNHGLNLD
+195 KALNAFRNHGINLD
-209 DPYTFGT
+209 EPHTFGT

-231 TFYDNLPDIVN
+231 IYYDELPDIVN

-249 KITGK
+249 KITGRN
-254 DYKPFNYYGAKDAK
+254 YTPFNYYGDANAK

-288 VKEEDLSIG
+288 KNEEALPIG

-306 FSTKYLLDVLPDTV
+306 FSSKYLLSVLPKTV
-320 KDIAVLDRTKEFGAN
+320 TDIAVLDRTKEFGAN

-342 LSVIKENKLNIN
+342 NSVIKESGLDIN

-365 DTTPADIKAVY
+365 DTNPSDIKSVY
-376 EFLIG
+376 DFLMG
-381 KEKFNGF
+381 DEKFNGF
-388 TISINDDVTNLSLPR
+388 TIGIVDDVTNLSLPK
-403 SDFMIP
+403 SDFMLP
-409 SKNYEMVIMGYG
+409 DANYEMVIMGYG

-427 ASKDIMKITGTGSD
+427 ASKDIMKITGMGSD

-465 GKDVIRSSYY
+465 GKSPIRSTYY
-475 VTNPNTVILTKE
+475 VTNPNTVVLTKE
-487 SYLGKYDIIGG
+487 SYLGKYDILSG
-498 IREKGTFILNTTKS
+498 IRNGGTFILNTTKS
-512 KDDVL
+512 KKEVL
-517 DILSNKEKSILKNR
+517 DILSNREKNILKSRN
-531 KIKFYI
+531 INFYI
-537 IDANKI
+537 IDANSI
-543 AKEVG
+543 ASDVG

-553 SSIMEVIIFKICK
+553 SSIMEICIFKICK
-566 IIDFDYAYEEI
+566 IIDFEYAKEEI
-577 KKSLTKKFE
+577 KKSLTKKFQN
-586 TKGGNVLEKNLVAI
+586 KGGNVLEKNLVAI
-600 SKCLDSFEEVSVK
+600 SKCLDSIYK
-613 DIEEADDEEKELSMY
+613 IEIGNTLFDEEKEKDMSMY
-628 EMINRRMG
+628 ELINRRHG
-636 NDLPVSAFLKMKD
+636 NDLPVSAFMDMKD
-649 GRTLPSL
+649 GRTLPAL
-656 ASEEK
+656 ASDEK
-661 RFSSPLAPVCNKENC
+661 RFSSPIAPFCNKENC
-676 IMCNMCSFVCPHAVI
+676 IMCNMCSFVCPHSVI
-691 RPYLLNM
+691 RPYLLNEE
-698 DEYEKAPDIIKENCQ
+698 EYNNAPDIVKENCQ

-724 IVAASAPD
+724 IIAASIPD

-743 PGKKGEKA
+743 PGKKGVKA
-751 IKMTDVLTLK
+751 ISMTDVLTLK
-761 KNGMIDALSYLEK
+761 KNGMMDALTYLEE
-774 NVTEKHPL
+774 NVSEKHPVA
-782 STNTIKGSQFIE
+782 TTTIKGSQFIE

-816 QLFGDSLVV
+816 QLFGSNLVV

-835 SASFPSTTY
+835 SASFPSTVY
-844 NSPWANSLFEDNAEF
+844 SSPWANSLFEDNAEF

-865 ADLTIKNRIKDILHN
+865 ADLTIKERIKDILKK
-880 KLSDATDEEIDLY
+880 KLSDATDEEIDLFENY
-893 ERFCAET
+893 CADT
-900 NTENSTNLYN
+900 NIENSENLYN
-910 YVVENKVNDLYEL
+910 YVMENRTPELYDL

-928 KKTIFIVGGDGWAY
+928 KKIFFIVGGDGWAY

-982 GGIAKF
+982 GGVAKF
-988 AASGK
+988 AADGK

-1004 LTYPNVYVA
+1004 LTYPDVYVGA
-1013 TISLGANMQ
+1013 VSLGANMQ
-1022 QAIKAMNEAVAYDG
+1022 QVIKTMNEAVNYNG

-1052 KGMSNSIDEE
+1052 KGMGNSLEEE

-1074 RYNPTNKKFFM
+1074 RYNPETKKFSM
-1085 DSKADFSKYYEFI
+1085 DSKADFSKYFEFI
-1098 SGEDRYRTLKQI
+1098 SGEDRYRTLKGL
-1110 NPDEYNRLLEE
+1110 NPDMYNDL
-1121 NKSNAESRFEYFET
+1121 FEKQ
-1135 LEKENE
+1135 KENAIE
-1141 SKDN
+1141 RFNYFKSKSEIKEEK